1 MPNRITGMYSG
12 MDTES
17 LIRDLIRSKR
27 TKVDDTT
34 KNKTKLEWKQEK
46 WTALNK
52 KIKNFY
58 SKSVSN
64 LRWSTT
70 FMKKATTVSNPGA
83 VSVITG
89 ESAMNSVQKLSVKKL
104 ASSGYLTGA
113 KMESA
118 SDEAITKD
126 TKVTELSFNGEA
138 FSGAGSFS
146 VTVNGK
152 AATINVDEA
161 VSIDNVVWQLNRAGV
176 NANFDEKNGRI
187 FIGATASGE
196 KADFTITADNA
207 AGAKA
212 LSALG
217 INATPSKAVT
227 EQYDK
232 LASYSTYFEGAT
244 AADWVNSI
252 QDAGVTSDIY
262 KRVSE
267 RAKELDS
274 AVISAK
280 EAELAALSAEEEPDE
295 DAIEALKTEIDGLK
309 DNLENGIYSSVS
321 MEQAATEMKERVD
334 YAKTA
339 NSADSSTYNTGAVK
353 LKGEDAVIELNG
365 TEFTS
370 SSNSFEVNGLTF
382 TCNAVADDITV
393 TTQNDTDGI
402 YNVVK
407 NFIKEYNDLIKEID
421 TAYNAEYTKLKPLTD
436 DEKDAITESEAK
448 KIEDKVR
455 DSLLRKDET
464 LGTIFSSLRDLMSG
478 GITIGDETHYLS
490 EFGIETPNYLN
501 AAEGERYLFHID
513 GDADDEL
520 TGGNADKLKGMIAN
534 NPDFVVSFF
543 TNLGRDL
550 YSKLGD
556 LSKASDDQTYGNFF
570 QDKLLKRDI
579 ADYSSRISDME
590 DKISKEEDKLY
601 KKFAAMEV
609 AMSKMNSN
617 SSYLSSLFTS

>member
-104 ASSGYLTGA
+104 ASSGYLTGE
-113 KMESA
+113 KIESA
-118 SDEAITKD
+118 SGDAVTKD

-152 AATINVDEA
+152 SATVNVDDA
-161 VSIDNVVWQLNRAGV
+161 VSVDNVVWQLNRAGV

-244 AADWVNSI
+244 AADWVSSI

-262 KRVSE
+262 TRVSE
-267 RAKELDS
+267 RAKALDS

-339 NSADSSTYNTGAVK
+339 NSADSSSYNTGAVK
-353 LKGEDAVIELNG
+353 LTGADAVIELNG

-393 TTQNDTDGI
+393 TTQNDTEGI

-436 DEKDAITESEAK
+436 EEKDAVSESEAK

-464 LGTIFSSLRDLMSG
+464 LGTIFSSLRELMSG

-534 NPDFVVSFF
+534 DPDFVVSFF